1 MLTVRMLA
9 SLCVKDPVTDEAVLG
24 VAAHRPSQVHFALM
38 LLLLLLLLLV
48 FIQRIW

>member
-9 SLCVKDPVTDEAVLG
+9 SLCVKDPVTDDAVLG

-38 LLLLLLLLLV
+38 LLLLVVV